1 MPCYRTGQ
9 FRGNN
14 YWGKMNVIAF
24 VLPSPI
30 GPWWR
35 AEWDPSGM
43 ALRPLDLTKQ
53 KMKAQTQSRCGIRGD
68 DTFRMAMF
76 AILGGFS

>member
-1 MPCYRTGQ
+1 
-9 FRGNN
+9 
-14 YWGKMNVIAF
+14 MNVIGF

-43 ALRPLDLTKQ
+43 ALRRLELTEI
-53 KMKAQTQSRCGIRGD
+53 KMKA
-68 DTFRMAMF
+68 
-76 AILGGFS
+76 